1 VLTIGEQIME
11 TLSAHTPLTRQEI
24 QERTVELLTRV
35 EIPAPSEKIFH
46 YPHQLSGGM
55 RQRVMIAMAL
65 ACEPRI
71 LIADEPTTALD
82 VLVQA
87 QIMDLLE
94 KLKQQTGMSILLITH
109 DLGVVH
115 EVADRMLVMYAGEI
129 VEAGPVSS
137 IFQSPWHPYTL
148 GLKKSV
154 PVLQMGL
161 DSSRRLDEI
170 PGQVPNLRDL
180 PKGCA
185 FHPRCPWAMDRCRE
199 EKPALDE
206 KTPGHSVRCLLE
218 EPPQ

>member
-1 VLTIGEQIME
+1 
-11 TLSAHTPLTRQEI
+11 
-24 QERTVELLTRV
+24 
-35 EIPAPSEKIFH
+35 
-46 YPHQLSGGM
+46 M

-137 IFQSPWHPYTL
+137 VFKSPLHPYTL

-154 PVLQMGL
+154 PVLRTDP

-170 PGQVPNLRDL
+170 PGQVPNLKDL
-180 PKGCA
+180 PEGCA
-185 FHPRCPWAMDRCRE
+185 FHPRCPWAMERCQE
-199 EKPALDE
+199 EKPTLQE